1 MIISKLCGGLGNQMF
16 QYAVARTLAD
26 NFARPLFLDIS
37 YFDHQ
42 ANDTPRQYS
51 LDVFNI
57 RAEIASLDMIKSV
70 KSGFWNS
77 FLNFN
82 KSKIVKESKTN
93 QYHEISLISSSQNYY
108 LDGYW
113 QTEKYFLVNRQ
124 KLLND
129 FCLKQSLSAVANNL
143 ANHAKSVCSVSI
155 HVRRGDYLNYSNTF
169 NIQSVD
175 YYQRAINVLKN
186 KLVSPIFFVF
196 SDDITWC
203 KANLSFANDLIF
215 IDESI
220 ADYEQ
225 LTLMSLC
232 SHHIIANSSFSW
244 WGAWLGLNQDK
255 VVIAPQNWF
264 ADHALTVNDIVPNDW
279 LKL

>member
-1 MIISKLCGGLGNQMF
+1 
-16 QYAVARTLAD
+16 
-26 NFARPLFLDIS
+26 
-37 YFDHQ
+37 
-42 ANDTPRQYS
+42 
-51 LDVFNI
+51 
-57 RAEIASLDMIKSV
+57 
-70 KSGFWNS
+70 
-77 FLNFN
+77 
-82 KSKIVKESKTN
+82 
-93 QYHEISLISSSQNYY
+93 LISSSQNYY